1 MLCSEVKVNVEA
13 RKGKMRGSSIWSVW
27 WIGKSLL
34 QDAQKVQ
41 TSYPPNP
48 GGYFTRPPLVCQDSL
63 FAQGRALAQ
72 ARPQRE
78 AYPIPYTFLKGSG
91 RGWDFLTPD
100 GARFFVRPIPNLPQ
114 EPPENELTDRWTNPS
129 VRLAEHVRGRGL

>member
-1 MLCSEVKVNVEA
+1 MDRQKPLTGCSESPDFLPA
-13 RKGKMRGSSIWSVW
+13 QPRRLLHPPAL
-27 WIGKSLL
+27 SL
-34 QDAQKVQ
+34 
-41 TSYPPNP
+41 P
-48 GGYFTRPPLVCQDSL
+48 GQP

-114 EPPENELTDRWTNPS
+114 EPPENELTDR
-129 VRLAEHVRGRGL
+129 